1 MRKIW
6 TNGCF
11 DVLHIGHIKILE
23 EAKSRGDYLI
33 VGIDSDERV
42 KTLKGKNRPYNTE
55 NDRKLFLESIRY
67 VDEVVIFESEIQ
79 MEDLILNLKI
89 DEIVVGEEY
98 RNRKVIGS
106 KYAQVYF
113 FPRIGEYSTS
123 KILGS
128 ADI

>member
-67 VDEVVIFESEIQ
+67 VDEVVIFKSEIQ
-79 MEDLILNLKI
+79 MEDFILNLKI

>member
-1 MRKIW
+1 
-6 TNGCF
+6 
-11 DVLHIGHIKILE
+11 
-23 EAKSRGDYLI
+23 
-33 VGIDSDERV
+33 
-42 KTLKGKNRPYNTE
+42 
-55 NDRKLFLESIRY
+55 
-67 VDEVVIFESEIQ
+67 

>member
-1 MRKIW
+1 LRKIW

-67 VDEVVIFESEIQ
+67 VDEVVIFKSEIQ
-79 MEDLILNLKI
+79 MEDFILNLKI